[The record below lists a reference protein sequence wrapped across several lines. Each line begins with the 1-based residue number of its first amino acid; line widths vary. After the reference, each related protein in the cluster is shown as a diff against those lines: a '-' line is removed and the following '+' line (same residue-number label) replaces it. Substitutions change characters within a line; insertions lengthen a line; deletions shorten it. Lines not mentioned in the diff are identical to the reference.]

1 MERARSVKGTMERT
15 HPSGIWNLFVI
26 EMWERF
32 GFYIMSA
39 VYVLYMEK
47 DLHFDDAKKGV
58 LYGLFLFASYT
69 FPLLGGWLGDK
80 ILGQLRTIRLGAS
93 MMALG
98 YVALAL
104 SSLDRLALFYIGLA
118 LIASGTGIFKVNMS
132 VLVGNLYRNKP
143 ELKDAGFNIYY
154 MGVNLGATIGPA
166 VATVFGVLFED
177 YHISFWAAAVGMV
190 LALLIMQVGQ
200 KNLRKVDTSQS
211 VELREQNDGEFIETR
226 EFWQRIATLCALFL
240 IAALFWIPFYQNGL
254 GLTLFADRSTVAFRF
269 LRPETYLIFGALFI
283 LILTPPLLALFAW
296 LRKSDREPSTPVK
309 IFIGLLIMSFA
320 MFIMVV
326 ASWLGGNSDTPVMS
340 PMWLITCYLFIT
352 LAEILISPMGQ
363 SYVSKVAPPRIQGL
377 MMGGWFAST
386 ALGSLSSGIFGS
398 FYSEMT
404 HDQYFMLLS
413 GLSVFAALLVLL
425 FMKNLKRFGN

>member
-1 MERARSVKGTMERT
+1 MERK

-47 DLHFDDAKKGV
+47 DLHFDDAKKGI

-80 ILGQLRTIRLGAS
+80 IMGQLRTIRLGAA

-98 YVALAL
+98 YVAMAM
-104 SSLDRLALFYIGLA
+104 SSLDRLGLFYAGLA

-211 VELREQNDGEFIETR
+211 IELREQNDAEIIESK
-226 EFWQRIATLCALFL
+226 ELWQRIATLCALFF

-254 GLTLFADRSTVAFRF
+254 GMTLFADRSTVAYKF

-283 LILTPPLLALFAW
+283 LILTPPLLTLFGW
-296 LRKSDREPSTPVK
+296 LRKHDREPSTPVK
-309 IFIGLLIMSFA
+309 IFLGLLIMGFA

-326 ASWLGGNSDTPVMS
+326 ASWMGGNSDTPIMS
-340 PMWLITCYLFIT
+340 PMWLITSYLFVT

-398 FYSEMT
+398 FYSKMT

-413 GLSVFAALLVLL
+413 GLSVFAAMLVLL
-425 FMKNLKRFGN
+425 FMKNLRRFGN

>member
-1 MERARSVKGTMERT
+1 
-15 HPSGIWNLFVI
+15 
-26 EMWERF
+26 
-32 GFYIMSA
+32 
-39 VYVLYMEK
+39 
-47 DLHFDDAKKGV
+47 
-58 LYGLFLFASYT
+58 
-69 FPLLGGWLGDK
+69 
-80 ILGQLRTIRLGAS
+80 
-93 MMALG
+93 
-98 YVALAL
+98 
-104 SSLDRLALFYIGLA
+104 
-118 LIASGTGIFKVNMS
+118 
-132 VLVGNLYRNKP
+132 
-143 ELKDAGFNIYY
+143 
-154 MGVNLGATIGPA
+154 MGVNLGATIAPA

-200 KNLRKVDTSQS
+200 KNLRKVDTIQS
-211 VELREQNDGEFIETR
+211 VELREQNDAEFIETK
-226 EFWQRIATLCALFL
+226 EFWQRIATLCALFF

-296 LRKSDREPSTPVK
+296 LRKYDREPSTPVK

-326 ASWLGGNSDTPVMS
+326 ASWMGGNSDTPIMS
-340 PMWLITCYLFIT
+340 PMWLITCYLFVT

-386 ALGSLSSGIFGS
+386 ALGSLTSGIFGA
-398 FYSEMT
+398 FYSKMS

-413 GLSVFAALLVLL
+413 GLSIFAAILVLL
-425 FMKNLKRFGN
+425 FMKYLRRFGN